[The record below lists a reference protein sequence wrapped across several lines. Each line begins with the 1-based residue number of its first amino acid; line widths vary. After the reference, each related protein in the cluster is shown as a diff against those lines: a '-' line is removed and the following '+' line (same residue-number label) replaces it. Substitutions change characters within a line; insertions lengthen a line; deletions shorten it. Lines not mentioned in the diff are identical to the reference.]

1 MIEWRLPR
9 YGRGPYDEV
18 PPVLERV
25 VRAPSHDE
33 EAWRELWHLLVTEG
47 LTVSAA
53 SFAALPYLRD
63 IARSGETVA
72 VDRALELA
80 GVIVAGVHQDHE
92 ADELVRAVAPVIA
105 ELKRMISRR
114 LGDDGL
120 SPATAMSLFR
130 AHLACAGSSLWS
142 LAEFD
147 FEDGFHRVDCPH
159 CGLDVTIAIGDH
171 GRYSA
176 HRDWNHGDVRRR
188 PLVRADPGDL
198 DGVAAWMHETAR
210 ALGLTDLAEGIT
222 WLFGR
227 AECPDCA
234 STFVIGDRYAAE
246 NDPPHPIDGPVPAG
260 GW

>member
-1 MIEWRLPR
+1 MSEWRLPR

-25 VRAPSHDE
+25 LRSPSHDE
-33 EAWRELWHLLVTEG
+33 EAWRELRHLLATEG

-72 VDRALELA
+72 VDRALDLA
-80 GVIVAGVHQDHE
+80 GAIVAGVHQDHG

-105 ELKRMISRR
+105 ELKRMITRR
-114 LGDDGL
+114 LGDGDL
-120 SPATAMSLFR
+120 APATAMALFR
-130 AHLACAGSSLWS
+130 ARLACAGSSLWS

-147 FEDGFHRVDCPH
+147 FEDGFYTVDCPH
-159 CGLDVTIAIGDH
+159 CRLRVTIAIGDY

-176 HRDWNHGDVRRR
+176 YRDWDHGDVRRR
-188 PLVRADPGDL
+188 PLHRADPGDL
-198 DGVAAWMHETAR
+198 DGLAAWMHETAR
-210 ALGLTDLAEGIT
+210 ALGFAELAEGLT

-234 STFVIGDRYAAE
+234 GTFVVGDRYAAE
-246 NDPPHPIDGPVPAG
+246 NEPHHAIDGPVPAG